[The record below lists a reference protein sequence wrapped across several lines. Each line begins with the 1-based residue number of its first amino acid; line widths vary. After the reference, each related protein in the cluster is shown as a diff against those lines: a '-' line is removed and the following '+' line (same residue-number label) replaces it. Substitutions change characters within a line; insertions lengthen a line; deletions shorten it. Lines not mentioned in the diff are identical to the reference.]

1 MHTFT
6 LVFFSN
12 WMAGGKFGMSYTYS
26 VTDKNTNQNK
36 TMETRRSLNDTIWV
50 VS

>member
-26 VTDKNTNQNK
+26 VTDKKHKPNQNNGNK
-36 TMETRRSLNDTIWV
+36 EKFK
-50 VS
+50 

>member
-12 WMAGGKFGMSYTYS
+12 WMAGGKFGMSYIFS
-26 VTDKNTNQNK
+26 NRQKHKPKQNNGNK
-36 TMETRRSLNDTIWV
+36 EKFK
-50 VS
+50 